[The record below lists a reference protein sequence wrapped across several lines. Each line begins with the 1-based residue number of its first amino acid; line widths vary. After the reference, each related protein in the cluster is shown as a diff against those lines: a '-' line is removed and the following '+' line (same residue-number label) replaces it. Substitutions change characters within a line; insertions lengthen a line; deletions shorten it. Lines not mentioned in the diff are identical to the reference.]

1 MTDIVVPTTIDPL
14 PPPPMP
20 SDTPAQFDARAFA
33 SLDAQVAMV
42 EQVNESN
49 AKTYQNAI
57 ATNERAVA
65 ANASAISAA
74 GSASAAAVD
83 ADRLAT
89 LDALWLGASATDPT
103 TGKAGAAL
111 VAGNAYINTGTGALR
126 AYSGSAW
133 VQGVYANAGVASLN
147 GQTGT
152 LVKSTLQA
160 YGITDIG
167 VGAKGATDLNTLVV
181 PGMYTF
187 AGAGN
192 APAGVTG
199 GVVYVAR
206 DGGVLGQMIVD
217 VNGST
222 FSRGA
227 TGIGGSPTFSPWRR
241 GALHDDVVVPLAGGD
256 IDCANGNYFT
266 ETVAANRTLAF
277 TNVPA
282 GAYACVVELNHTAGT
297 ITLPAGSVFSNGSA
311 PTFTPGKRHLLYFQR
326 AQLGTA
332 GWYVSTLPNYTP

>member
-14 PPPPMP
+14 PPPPQP

-74 GSASAAAVD
+74 DSASAAAED
-83 ADRLAT
+83 AGRLAT
-89 LDALWLGASATDPT
+89 LDALWLGESATDPT
-103 TGKAGAAL
+103 TGRDDAPL
-111 VAGNAYINTGTGALR
+111 VAGNAYVNTSTGALR
-126 AYSGSAW
+126 AYTGSAW
-133 VQGVYANAGVASLN
+133 VQGVHGAAGVASLN
-147 GQTGT
+147 GMVGALVLAT
-152 LVKSTLQA
+152 LEA

-256 IDCANGNYFT
+256 IDCAKGNYFT
-266 ETVAANRTLAF
+266 ETVAANRELAF
-277 TNVPA
+277 VNVPA
-282 GAYACVVELNHTAGT
+282 GACAYVVEVNHIAGA
-297 ITLPAGSVFSNGSA
+297 ITLPAGTVFSNGSA
-311 PTFTPGKRHLLYFQR
+311 STFTPGKRHLLFFQR
-326 AQLGTA
+326 AKLGTA
-332 GWYVSTLPNYTP
+332 GWYFSTLANYAP

>member
-1 MTDIVVPTTIDPL
+1 MTDIVIPPAVIVPPTFPDLGNPNFNA
-14 PPPPMP
+14 M
-20 SDTPAQFDARAFA
+20 AFA
-33 SLDAQVAMV
+33 WGTALPGVSVRIGEIALAT
-42 EQVNESN
+42 
-49 AKTYQNAI
+49 KQNAD
-57 ATNERAVA
+57 ATKELAIA
-65 ANASAISAA
+65 ANASAVSAA
-74 GSASAAAVD
+74 DSASAAAED

-89 LDALWLGASATDPT
+89 LDALWLGESATDPT
-103 TGKAGAAL
+103 TGRNGAPL
-111 VAGNAYINTGTGALR
+111 VAGNAYVNTSTGALR
-126 AYSGSAW
+126 AYTGSAW
-133 VQGVYANAGVASLN
+133 VQGVHGAAGVASLN
-147 GQTGT
+147 GMVGPLVLAT
-152 LVKSTLQA
+152 LEA

-241 GALHDDVVVPLAGGD
+241 GALHDDVVVPLAGGA
-256 IDCANGNYFT
+256 INCAAGNYFT
-266 ETVAANRTLAF
+266 ETVNGARTLAF
-277 TNVPA
+277 SNEPA
-282 GAYACVVELNHTAGT
+282 GAYSCVLEINYVSGVLTMFAGT
-297 ITLPAGSVFSNGSA
+297 VWAGPVPTLA
-311 PTFTPGKRHLLYFQR
+311 TGKRYLIFFQR

-332 GWYVSTLPNYTP
+332 GWYASALAGYSA

>member
-1 MTDIVVPTTIDPL
+1 MTDIVIPPAVIVPPTFPDLGNPNFNA
-14 PPPPMP
+14 M
-20 SDTPAQFDARAFA
+20 AFA
-33 SLDAQVAMV
+33 WGTALPGVSVRIG
-42 EQVNESN
+42 EI
-49 AKTYQNAI
+49 AI
-57 ATNERAVA
+57 ATKQNADATKELAIA

-89 LDALWLGASATDPT
+89 LDALWLGESATDPT
-103 TGKAGAAL
+103 TGREGAPL
-111 VAGNAYINTGTGALR
+111 VAGNAYVNTSTGALR
-126 AYSGSAW
+126 AYTGSAW
-133 VQGVYANAGVASLN
+133 VQGVHGAAGVASLN
-147 GQTGT
+147 GMVGPLVLAT
-152 LVKSTLQA
+152 LDA

-282 GAYACVVELNHTAGT
+282 GAYACVVEVNHTAGT
-297 ITLPAGSVFSNGSA
+297 ITLPAGTVFSNGSA
-311 PTFTPGKRHLLYFQR
+311 PTFTPGKRHLLFFQR
-326 AQLGTA
+326 AKLGTA
-332 GWYVSTLPNYTP
+332 GWYFSTLANYEP

>member
-14 PPPPMP
+14 PPPPQP

-42 EQVNESN
+42 EQVNGSN

-65 ANASAISAA
+65 ANASAIAAA
-74 GSASAAAVD
+74 GSASAAAED
-83 ADRLAT
+83 AERLAT
-89 LDALWLGASATDPT
+89 LDALWLGESATDPT
-103 TGKAGAAL
+103 TGRNGAPL
-111 VAGNAYINTGTGALR
+111 VAGNAYVNTSTGALR
-126 AYSGSAW
+126 AYTGSAW
-133 VQGVYANAGVASLN
+133 VQGVHGAAGVASLN
-147 GQTGT
+147 GMVGPLVLAT
-152 LVKSTLQA
+152 LDA

-187 AGAGN
+187 AAATN
-192 APAGVTG
+192 APPGVTD
-199 GVVYVAR
+199 GVVFVAR
-206 DGGVLGQMIVD
+206 QAGVLGQVIVD
-217 VNGST
+217 ASGST

-227 TGIGGSPTFSPWRR
+227 TGIGGTPVFSPWRR

-256 IDCANGNYFT
+256 IDCAKGNYFT

-282 GAYACVVELNHTAGT
+282 GAYACVVEVNHTAGA
-297 ITLPAGSVFSNGSA
+297 ITQPAGTVFSNGSA
-311 PTFTPGKRHLLYFQR
+311 PTFTPGKRHLLFFQR
-326 AQLGTA
+326 AKLGTA
-332 GWYVSTLPNYTP
+332 GWYFSTLANYAP